1 MDSQIFSRH
10 RSIYCIGRNHPDLP
24 IVKQDPLRSSNLG
37 QSDPPWPSLS
47 SKSISSL
54 GSMTS
59 VIPITSS
66 NQQVDWEAELVI
78 EIGHDCFQLFDFST
92 ARQQISRWG
101 VGNDLTDRYWQNR
114 GGGQWI
120 RGKSFPGF
128 APFVFGPNAHQAAMA
143 HDLSLEVYC
152 YVNNELMQHGLLSEL
167 IHPPDHL
174 VWQISQSIQLLKGD
188 LIFCGTFPGSALNRI
203 PSNYLRPGDYVR
215 TEINGLGCLE
225 NLAVENYSE
234 DCKSLS

>member
-1 MDSQIFSRH
+1 MS
-10 RSIYCIGRNHPDLP
+10 
-24 IVKQDPLRSSNLG
+24 
-37 QSDPPWPSLS
+37 
-47 SKSISSL
+47 
-54 GSMTS
+54 S
-59 VIPITSS
+59 VIPITST

-78 EIGHDCFQLFDFST
+78 EIGQDCFQLFDFST

-128 APFVFGPNAHQAAMA
+128 APFVFGPNAHQAAIE
-143 HDLSLEVYC
+143 HDLSLVVSC

-174 VWQISQSIQLLKGD
+174 VWQISQSIQLLEGD
-188 LIFCGTFPGSALNRI
+188 LIFCGTFPGSALNRS
-203 PSNYLRPGDYVR
+203 PSNYLRQGDHVR

-225 NLAVENYSE
+225 NSVVDYCRIANQS
-234 DCKSLS
+234 SG